1 MPANTLDDGMAE
13 DVFSRKGGDTGPLGS
28 PPCAQ
33 PARGGTY
40 LFKSVL
46 VDVWPINATY
56 CELTPREY
64 MLVGLIGS
72 SCAPIWPG

>member
-13 DVFSRKGGDTGPLGS
+13 DVFSLKGGDTGPLGS

-40 LFKSVL
+40 LFKSAL
-46 VDVWPINATY
+46 VDMWSINITH
-56 CELTPREY
+56 CDGTPREY
-64 MLVGLIGS
+64 TLVGLVGLS
-72 SCAPIWPG
+72 